1 MIRSLSVM
9 ALTLAIAAGCLSR
22 LPDPLSIQARNAQT
36 APQHR
41 AVADAYRDRAQEYRQ
56 ESAEHSK
63 LAEWWSG
70 LAGGRAPST
79 GTGRFE
85 SAQHC
90 QRLSEYLTA
99 AAAEADALA
108 REQETLADQWEGR

>member
-1 MIRSLSVM
+1 MGRSLSVTV
-9 ALTLAIAAGCLSR
+9 LTLAVAAGCLSR
-22 LPDPLSIQARNAQT
+22 LPDPVSIQARNAQT

-41 AVADAYRDRAQEYRQ
+41 AVADAYRERAQEYRR

-70 LAGGRAPST
+70 LAGGRMPAT

-85 SAQHC
+85 SAQQC
-90 QRLSEYLTA
+90 RRLSEYLTA

-108 REQETLADQWEGR
+108 REQEALAEQWEGR

>member
-1 MIRSLSVM
+1 MGRSLWM
-9 ALTLAIAAGCLSR
+9 TALTLAVAAGCLSR
-22 LPDPLSIQARNAQT
+22 LPDPLSLQARNAQT

-41 AVADAYRDRAQEYRQ
+41 AVGDAYRERAQEYRR

-90 QRLSEYLTA
+90 QRLSAYLTA

-108 REQETLADQWEGR
+108 REQESIADHWEGR